1 MPSRAPA
8 AESTLDTA
16 TRALDAAER
25 LVQTMGFNWFSY
37 ADIAKE
43 LNIRKASLHHHFPAK
58 SDLGTALI
66 VRYRE
71 RFSVELRRIGDS
83 RTAATGKLAG
93 YVKLYES
100 VLRGERMCLCGML
113 AAEYASLPV
122 SMQTE
127 IRHFFD
133 LNQQWLAGVVEEG
146 RQANL
151 FHNRGTANEIAS
163 MLLSALEGAM
173 LVARPYGDLA
183 RFASAAEQILESLT
197 APSKAPGRGSRRA
210 A

>member
-1 MPSRAPA
+1 M
-8 AESTLDTA
+8 
-16 TRALDAAER
+16 RALDAAER

-37 ADIAKE
+37 ADIAKD

-71 RFSVELRRIGDS
+71 RFAVELQRIGAS
-83 RTAATGKLAG
+83 RIAATGKLAR
-93 YVKLYES
+93 YAKLYEE

-127 IRHFFD
+127 IRLFFD
-133 LNQQWLAGVVEEG
+133 LNQQWLTGIVEEG
-146 RQANL
+146 RRTNV
-151 FHNRGTANEIAS
+151 FHNRGAANDVAS

-173 LVARPYGDLA
+173 LIARPYGDLA
-183 RFASAAEQILESLT
+183 RFASAAAQILESLT
-197 APSKAPGRGSRRA
+197 IPGKSPGRGPRKA